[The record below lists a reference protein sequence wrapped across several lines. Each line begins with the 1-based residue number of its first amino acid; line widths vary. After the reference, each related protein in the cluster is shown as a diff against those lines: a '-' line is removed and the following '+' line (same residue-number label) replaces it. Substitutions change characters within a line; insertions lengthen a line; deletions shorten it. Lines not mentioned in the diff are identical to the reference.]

1 MEYVSGFEAHF
12 FSMTILFAASELAPL
27 ASTGGLG
34 EVAASL
40 PRFVAARGHDTAL
53 ALPGYPSLLQDA
65 VPLDV
70 NFEVHLGGNLLPAS
84 VYERT
89 LQDGTQLLLIRNDA
103 LFDRQGVY
111 ADPRTHLEYAD
122 NVHRYLFFSKAVVEL
137 ARRLDPSP
145 AILHVH
151 DWQTALVPVLI
162 REHRLPIRTVL
173 TLHNLSF
180 QGIFA
185 PETFGLTNLP
195 SGWMT
200 PGALEFH
207 GRMNLLKGGILAA
220 DALTTVS
227 ARYRR
232 EILSSEAGCGLE
244 GVLAQRANDLE
255 SVPLGVDPARW
266 NPSSEEA
273 GRLLP
278 ARFSAEDLT
287 GKNACRKALL
297 EETGLL
303 PEPSGLVFTMFG
315 RLSDQKGLDLLLP
328 LVPRLLSTNN
338 RLVVVGD
345 GDPKLHRDLLLACRR
360 HPGKFA
366 FVHEWG
372 DGFPQR
378 LLAGSDVLLM
388 PSHFEPGG
396 LAPLH
401 ALAYGTVPIA
411 HATGGLADNLTHFEL
426 RDTTGNSLLY
436 FEDSQAAL
444 WDTILRACLLFEQ
457 PAIWK
462 KLVHNALQSRFSWEV
477 TAGKLESI
485 YQRLSR

>member
-1 MEYVSGFEAHF
+1 
-12 FSMTILFAASELAPL
+12 MTILFAASELAPL

-34 EVAASL
+34 EVAACL

-53 ALPGYPSLLQDA
+53 ALPGYPALVRNA

-70 NFEVHLGGNLLPAS
+70 NFEVRLGDDLLPAS

-89 LQDGTQLLLIRNDA
+89 LEDGTQLLLICNDA
-103 LFDRQGVY
+103 LFARAGVY
-111 ADPRTHLEYAD
+111 ADPRTHVEYED
-122 NVHRYLFFSKAVVEL
+122 NARRYLFFSKAVVEL

-145 AILHVH
+145 SVLHVH
-151 DWQTALVPVLI
+151 DWQTALIPVLI
-162 REHRLPIRTVL
+162 RESRLPIRTVL

-180 QGIFA
+180 QGVFCA
-185 PETFGLTNLP
+185 ETFALTNLP

-232 EILSSEAGCGLE
+232 EILSTEAGCGLE
-244 GVLAQRANDLE
+244 GVLNHRVADLE
-255 SVPLGVDPARW
+255 SVPLGVDPVRW
-266 NPSSEEA
+266 TPSSEEA

-278 ARFSAEDLT
+278 ARFSAEDLS
-287 GKNACRKALL
+287 GKNACRKALIT
-297 EETGLL
+297 ETGLL
-303 PEPSGLVFTMFG
+303 PEPSGPIFTMFG
-315 RLSDQKGLDLLLP
+315 RLADQKGLDLLLP
-328 LVPRLLSTNN
+328 LVPRLLSANN
-338 RLVVVGD
+338 RLVIAGD
-345 GDPKLHRDLLLACRR
+345 GDPKLHRELLLACRR

-366 FVHEWG
+366 FVHEWEP
-372 DGFPQR
+372 GFPQR

-401 ALAYGTVPIA
+401 ALAYGTVPVA

-426 RDTTGNSLLY
+426 RNSAGNSLLY
-436 FEDSQAAL
+436 YEDSQAAL
-444 WDTILRACLLFEQ
+444 WDSILRACLLFEQ
-457 PAIWK
+457 PAVWK
-462 KLVHNALQSRFSWEV
+462 KLVQNAIQSRFPWEL
-477 TAGKLESI
+477 TADKLEAI
-485 YQRLSR
+485 YQRISR